1 MAANDNYTEHGY
13 VPVAPVASLAKRVL
27 VGRHCNAWLLLLL
40 LRLLLARPL
49 ADIARCLIL
58 IGPAALLVCHA
69 RARAES
75 RKELRLRRLE
85 CCGADNTRCRT
96 PPAPLHNC
104 TLPYME

>member
-1 MAANDNYTEHGY
+1 MAAHDNYTEHGY
-13 VPVAPVASLAKRVL
+13 VPVAPVASLAKHVL
-27 VGRHCNAWLLLLL
+27 VGRNCNAWLLLLLL

-49 ADIARCLIL
+49 ADIAWCLIL

-85 CCGADNTRCRT
+85 SCGRDKTSC
-96 PPAPLHNC
+96 
-104 TLPYME
+104 